1 MNIDLEALKQGL
13 SVANSA
19 MRVSTIAEETE
30 RNQRILD
37 QINKQTA
44 QRDATLVAGAEANI
58 AQKELLEQQIEM
70 LHTQNDI
77 LYVNYAKLKELY
89 ETQVEANKEA
99 KEELER
105 SKRFNIAMM
114 VIAIVTMI
122 AVIAGPIVTV
132 LVS

>member
-1 MNIDLEALKQGL
+1 MSIDLEALKQGL

-19 MRVSTIAEETE
+19 VRASAIAGDVE
-30 RNQRILD
+30 RNQRIFD
-37 QINKQTA
+37 QISEQTA
-44 QRDATLVAGAEANI
+44 QRNATLVAGAEANI

-99 KEELER
+99 KEELVR

-114 VIAIVTMI
+114 VIAIVAMI
-122 AVIAGPIVTV
+122 AAIAGPIVTV

>member
-19 MRVSTIAEETE
+19 VRASAIAEEME

-44 QRDATLVAGAEANI
+44 QRDDTLVAGAEANI

-99 KEELER
+99 KEELEW

-114 VIAIVTMI
+114 VIAIVAMI
-122 AVIAGPIVTV
+122 ATIAGTIVTV

>member
-19 MRVSTIAEETE
+19 VRVSAIAEEME

-44 QRDATLVAGAEANI
+44 QRDDTLVAGAEANI

-89 ETQVEANKEA
+89 EAQVEANKEA

-114 VIAIVTMI
+114 VIAIVAMI
-122 AVIAGPIVTV
+122 AAIAGPIVTV

>member
-1 MNIDLEALKQGL
+1 MSIDLEALKQGL

-19 MRVSTIAEETE
+19 VQASAIAEGME
-30 RNQRILD
+30 RNQRIFD
-37 QINKQTA
+37 QISEQTA
-44 QRDATLVAGAEANI
+44 QRNATLVAGAEANI

-89 ETQVEANKEA
+89 DTQVEANKEA

-114 VIAIVTMI
+114 VIAIVAMI
-122 AVIAGPIVTV
+122 AAIAGPIVTV

>member
-19 MRVSTIAEETE
+19 VRASAIAGETE

-58 AQKELLEQQIEM
+58 AQKELIEQQIEM

-77 LYVNYAKLKELY
+77 LYVNEAKLKELY
-89 ETQVEANKEA
+89 ETRVEANKEA

-114 VIAIVTMI
+114 VIAIVAML
-122 AVIAGPIVTV
+122 AAIAGPIVTV

>member
-19 MRVSTIAEETE
+19 VRVSAIAEETE

-44 QRDATLVAGAEANI
+44 QRDDTLVAGAEANI

-114 VIAIVTMI
+114 VIAIVAMI
-122 AVIAGPIVTV
+122 AAIAGPIVTV

>member
-19 MRVSTIAEETE
+19 MRVSTIAEEKE
-30 RNQRILD
+30 HSQRILD
-37 QINKQTA
+37 HTNKQTA

-114 VIAIVTMI
+114 VIAIVAMI
-122 AVIAGPIVTV
+122 ATIAGPIVTV

>member
-19 MRVSTIAEETE
+19 VRVSAIAEETE

-44 QRDATLVAGAEANI
+44 RRDATLVAGAEANI

-114 VIAIVTMI
+114 VIAIVAML
-122 AVIAGPIVTV
+122 AAIAGPIVTV

>member
-19 MRVSTIAEETE
+19 VRVSAIAEEME
-30 RNQRILD
+30 RSQRILD
-37 QINKQTA
+37 QTNKQTA

-58 AQKELLEQQIEM
+58 AQKELFEQQIEM

-77 LYVNYAKLKELY
+77 LYGNYAKLKELY
-89 ETQVEANKEA
+89 DTQVEANKEA

-114 VIAIVTMI
+114 VIAIVAML
-122 AVIAGPIVTV
+122 AAIAGPIVTV

>member
-19 MRVSTIAEETE
+19 VRVSAIAEEME

-37 QINKQTA
+37 QTNKQTA

-114 VIAIVTMI
+114 VIAIVAMI
-122 AVIAGPIVTV
+122 ATIAGPIVTV

>member
-19 MRVSTIAEETE
+19 VRASAIAEETE

-44 QRDATLVAGAEANI
+44 RRDATLVAGAEANI

-114 VIAIVTMI
+114 VIAIVAMI
-122 AVIAGPIVTV
+122 ATIAGPIVTV

>member
-1 MNIDLEALKQGL
+1 MNIDSNALKQGL

-19 MRVSTIAEETE
+19 MRASTIAEGME

-37 QINKQTA
+37 QISRQTA
-44 QRDATLVAGAEANI
+44 QRNATLIAGAEANI

-89 ETQVEANKEA
+89 DTQVEANKEA

-114 VIAIVTMI
+114 VIAIVAML
-122 AVIAGPIVTV
+122 AAIAGPIVTV

>member
-19 MRVSTIAEETE
+19 VRVSAIAEETE

-44 QRDATLVAGAEANI
+44 RRDATLVAGAEANI

-114 VIAIVTMI
+114 VIAIVAMI
-122 AVIAGPIVTV
+122 ATIAGPIVTV

>member
-19 MRVSTIAEETE
+19 MRVSTIAEEKE
-30 RNQRILD
+30 HSQRILD
-37 QINKQTA
+37 QISKQTA
-44 QRDATLVAGAEANI
+44 QRNATLVAGAEANI
-58 AQKELLEQQIEM
+58 AQKELFEQQIEM

-77 LYVNYAKLKELY
+77 LYGNYAKLKELY
-89 ETQVEANKEA
+89 DTQVEANKEA

-114 VIAIVTMI
+114 VIAIVAML
-122 AVIAGPIVTV
+122 AAIAGPIVTV

>member
-1 MNIDLEALKQGL
+1 MSIDLEALKQGL

-19 MRVSTIAEETE
+19 VRASAIAGDVE
-30 RNQRILD
+30 RNQRIFD
-37 QINKQTA
+37 QISEQTA
-44 QRDATLVAGAEANI
+44 QRNATLVAGAEANI

-114 VIAIVTMI
+114 VIAIVAMI
-122 AVIAGPIVTV
+122 ATIAGPIVTV

>member
-1 MNIDLEALKQGL
+1 MNIDLAALKQGL

-19 MRVSTIAEETE
+19 VRVSAIAEETE

-37 QINKQTA
+37 QTNKQTA

-58 AQKELLEQQIEM
+58 AQKELFEQQIEM

-77 LYVNYAKLKELY
+77 LYGNYAKLKELY
-89 ETQVEANKEA
+89 DTQVEANKEA

-114 VIAIVTMI
+114 VIAIVAML
-122 AVIAGPIVTV
+122 AAIAGPIVTV

>member
-19 MRVSTIAEETE
+19 VRASVIAGETE

-99 KEELER
+99 KKELER

-114 VIAIVTMI
+114 VIAIVAMI
-122 AVIAGPIVTV
+122 AAIAGPIVTV

>member
-19 MRVSTIAEETE
+19 VRASAIAGETE

-37 QINKQTA
+37 QISKQTA
-44 QRDATLVAGAEANI
+44 QRNATLVAGAEANI

-89 ETQVEANKEA
+89 DTQVEANKEA

-105 SKRFNIAMM
+105 SKRFNITMM
-114 VIAIVTMI
+114 VIAIVAMLAT
-122 AVIAGPIVTV
+122 IAGPIVTV